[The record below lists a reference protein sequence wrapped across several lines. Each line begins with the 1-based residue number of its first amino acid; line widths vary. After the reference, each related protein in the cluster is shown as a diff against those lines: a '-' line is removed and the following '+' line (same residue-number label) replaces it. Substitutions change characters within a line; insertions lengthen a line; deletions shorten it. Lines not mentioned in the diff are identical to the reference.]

1 MPDETRI
8 VKLKLDVIF
17 KRVFGNENN
26 KRIIKGLLSALLEMP
41 IDSIKEI
48 DIENV
53 ELPPEEVDQKFS
65 RLDLKLNV
73 NGKTVNIEIQV
84 NSQGDYRD
92 RTLFYWSKMFSDEL
106 RSGQTYGEIPQ
117 TICINIVNFNL
128 FGCEKYHSHFKIL
141 EKDTHEELSDKF
153 AIHFFELKKCGKYR
167 TGKPMDDWIRLI
179 NAETEEELMDI
190 QNNTSIPE
198 VKETIVTLRQLSAD
212 EKVRRLAEF
221 REKRLHD
228 EISSLTGARR
238 EGLQQG
244 LQQGIQQGIQ
254 QGLQQGRQQEKEN
267 TERKLRELGLS
278 EADIE
283 RFRRME

>member
-1 MPDETRI
+1 
-8 VKLKLDVIF
+8 
-17 KRVFGNENN
+17 
-26 KRIIKGLLSALLEMP
+26 
-41 IDSIKEI
+41 
-48 DIENV
+48 
-53 ELPPEEVDQKFS
+53 
-65 RLDLKLNV
+65 
-73 NGKTVNIEIQV
+73 
-84 NSQGDYRD
+84 
-92 RTLFYWSKMFSDEL
+92 
-106 RSGQTYGEIPQ
+106 
-117 TICINIVNFNL
+117 
-128 FGCEKYHSHFKIL
+128 
-141 EKDTHEELSDKF
+141 
-153 AIHFFELKKCGKYR
+153 
-167 TGKPMDDWIRLI
+167 
-179 NAETEEELMDI
+179 MDI

-244 LQQGIQQGIQ
+244 
-254 QGLQQGRQQEKEN
+254 RQQEKEN